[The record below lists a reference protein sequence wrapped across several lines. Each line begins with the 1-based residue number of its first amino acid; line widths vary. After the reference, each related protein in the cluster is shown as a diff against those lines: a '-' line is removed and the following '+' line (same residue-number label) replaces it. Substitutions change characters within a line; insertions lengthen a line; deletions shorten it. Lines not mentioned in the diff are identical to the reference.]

1 MKISTRI
8 LISLILSLIVLG
20 ACIIGVAYSN
30 TKNNARMFIEEYE
43 KSAYAF
49 HENELKNIMD
59 IMKQTAESIYKTQ
72 KAKGVSDEKIQ
83 EAILDKFND
92 LRFFN
97 DKSGYIFVYA
107 YDGTNV
113 LMPTN
118 KALQGQNFMG
128 LKDSNGVFLIKEL
141 IEAAKKGGGLVKYHF
156 PKTKDGKPFPK
167 FSYALSF
174 EPYNWM
180 MGTGIYVD
188 NVEEEVAHLQ
198 KILMKIRL
206 LKSNLSL

>member
-72 KAKGVSDEKIQ
+72 KAKGISDEKIQ

-92 LRFFN
+92 LRFF
-97 DKSGYIFVYA
+97 
-107 YDGTNV
+107 
-113 LMPTN
+113 
-118 KALQGQNFMG
+118 
-128 LKDSNGVFLIKEL
+128 
-141 IEAAKKGGGLVKYHF
+141 
-156 PKTKDGKPFPK
+156 
-167 FSYALSF
+167 
-174 EPYNWM
+174 
-180 MGTGIYVD
+180 
-188 NVEEEVAHLQ
+188 
-198 KILMKIRL
+198 
-206 LKSNLSL
+206 